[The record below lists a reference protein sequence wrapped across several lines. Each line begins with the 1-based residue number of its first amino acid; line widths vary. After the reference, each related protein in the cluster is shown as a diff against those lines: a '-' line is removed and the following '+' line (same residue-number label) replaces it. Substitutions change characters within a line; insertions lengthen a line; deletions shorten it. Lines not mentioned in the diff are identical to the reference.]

1 MQAYQLEY
9 FADALKSCLTESDG
23 YVHRQGKQY
32 YHIRPRH
39 PFAFKHDYWQP
50 IPPPIIVA
58 KTGQDISD
66 IVLRCVSTPPPSP
79 SLLSLPLSYYVSTP
93 SPPTLHIEITIS
105 HPLTPPPH
113 LLPHSSHTTPLP
125 PPICSLSI
133 LIAAVVGLVTAL
145 WRLKLFAW
153 CSSKV

>member
-66 IVLRCVSTPPPSP
+66 IVLRYVSTPPPSP

-93 SPPTLHIEITIS
+93 SPPTLHIEITIP
-105 HPLTPPPH
+105 HPLTPP
-113 LLPHSSHTTPLP
+113 LPTTSSPTTPTHTTIPSPTTL
-125 PPICSLSI
+125 L
-133 LIAAVVGLVTAL
+133 LYLVC
-145 WRLKLFAW
+145 RF
-153 CSSKV
+153 

>member
-23 YVHRQGKQY
+23 YVHKEGKQY

-66 IVLRCVSTPPPSP
+66 IVLRYPSPLPP
-79 SLLSLPLSYYVSTP
+79 SLLFLH
-93 SPPTLHIEITIS
+93 SPPS
-105 HPLTPPPH
+105 
-113 LLPHSSHTTPLP
+113 PLP
-125 PPICSLSI
+125 PPPPPLPPSIAHI
-133 LIAAVVGLVTAL
+133 LITNLPLTHPL
-145 WRLKLFAW
+145 
-153 CSSKV
+153 